1 VLVVPDKQCPCGSG
15 KKISACC
22 GQKGKV
28 IDLNQYRWRRA
39 GRHLRRKLAEFADHE
54 MFVEEAEIAREY
66 FFSVM
71 DQDLVDDEDD
81 LLLERFFEWFIF
93 DYRIREQTL
102 IEYFSLAGRL
112 TSEEKELLE
121 KWKVA
126 RSSFYQVLQ
135 VDSQSRIVLEDLVRG
150 DQVEVNDGNA
160 VQELEQGHI
169 LLMRILSVG
178 EDNEFSTGGL
188 VLPPES
194 KNYIISR
201 VKLDAELY
209 WKEHGNRGNWD
220 NYLRDKAHV
229 LNALVV
235 EVGSIWGVSLS
246 NDGADGQFITPG
258 EGHFAGMAQQV
269 TNIFL
274 DYFYD
279 RWINEP
285 MDVLQGKTPMEAS
298 RTKQGREKLQTL
310 LQELGK
316 IEKARAQ
323 KGEPFYDLSR
333 LRKKLRLPES
343 PLQQKTE
350 GINNNKWACADY
362 DGVAALI
369 KDGLEK
375 MGYRSQI
382 KKAVELWEK
391 YSSMARPTF
400 RKPGA
405 WAAAVIYAVARLLGD
420 ENIRQNELA
429 DMYNVSASTISSNY
443 RSICRTLQ
451 LNG

>member
-1 VLVVPDKQCPCGSG
+1 MVPDKQCPCGSG
-15 KKISACC
+15 KTISACC
-22 GQKGKV
+22 GQKDKV

-54 MFVEEAEIAREY
+54 MFLEEAEIAREY
-66 FFSVM
+66 FFRLI
-71 DQDLVDDEDD
+71 DEDLVGDEDD

-102 IEYFSLAGRL
+102 IEYFSLAGNL
-112 TSEEKELLE
+112 NPEEKVLLD

-126 RSSFYQVLQ
+126 RNSFYQVLE
-135 VDSQSRIVLEDLVRG
+135 VDGQSRIMLDDLIRG
-150 DQVEVNDGNA
+150 GRLEVNDSNA
-160 VQELEQGHI
+160 VHELEQGHI
-169 LLMRILSVG
+169 LLMRVLPVG
-178 EDNEFSTGGL
+178 ENNEFSTGGL

-194 KNYIISR
+194 KNYIVSR
-201 VKLDAELY
+201 VKQDAELY
-209 WKEHGNRGNWD
+209 WQEHGNRGNWD
-220 NYLRDKAHV
+220 GYLRDKAHV

-235 EVGSIWGVSLS
+235 ELGSIWGLLQ
-246 NDGADGQFITPG
+246 NDDGIDSQFITSG

-298 RTKQGREKLQTL
+298 RTRQGRKKLQAL

-316 IEKARAQ
+316 IEKSRAQ

-333 LRKKLRLPES
+333 LRKKLRLPEGS
-343 PLQQKTE
+343 LQRKTG
-350 GINNNKWACADY
+350 GIDNDKWTGPDY

-375 MGYRSQI
+375 IGYRSQI

-405 WAAAVIYAVARLLGD
+405 WAAAVIYAVVRLLGD